1 MIVQSMP
8 TICTPPHMSP
18 FLKFCPNGGKLFAEI
33 SLICIACISNRIP
46 FEFETSLCRKISSI
60 RKSTK
65 INSDESIRNIRH
77 LGRYRYL
84 CVHLYLGTSKYRKV
98 EVKSR
103 PMPIKVAQNC
113 QHKIHQKNENFWHP
127 FKIALNV
134 AKIGL
139 IWAKNFCQ
147 LVKSR
152 RPYLPIPWYPYASR
166 KICPIRLWLS

>member
-65 INSDESIRNIRH
+65 INSDESIGNIRH
-77 LGRYRYL
+77 LGRYMYLYLYLGRYRYL
-84 CVHLYLGTSKYRKV
+84 YVHLYLGTSKYRKV

-134 AKIGL
+134 AEN
-139 IWAKNFCQ
+139 WADLGKKLL
-147 LVKSR
+147 LVGHVSQAILTNTLVPLCK
-152 RPYLPIPWYPYASR
+152 
-166 KICPIRLWLS
+166 

>member
-65 INSDESIRNIRH
+65 INSDESIGNIRH

-84 CVHLYLGTSKYRKV
+84 YLYLGRYRYLYVHLYLGTSKYRKV

-113 QHKIHQKNENFWHP
+113 QHKIHQKNENF
-127 FKIALNV
+127 
-134 AKIGL
+134 
-139 IWAKNFCQ
+139 
-147 LVKSR
+147 
-152 RPYLPIPWYPYASR
+152 
-166 KICPIRLWLS
+166 

>member
-65 INSDESIRNIRH
+65 IKSDESIRNIRH

-134 AKIGL
+134 AEN
-139 IWAKNFCQ
+139 WADLGKKLL
-147 LVKSR
+147 LVGHVSQAILTNTLVPLCK
-152 RPYLPIPWYPYASR
+152 
-166 KICPIRLWLS
+166 